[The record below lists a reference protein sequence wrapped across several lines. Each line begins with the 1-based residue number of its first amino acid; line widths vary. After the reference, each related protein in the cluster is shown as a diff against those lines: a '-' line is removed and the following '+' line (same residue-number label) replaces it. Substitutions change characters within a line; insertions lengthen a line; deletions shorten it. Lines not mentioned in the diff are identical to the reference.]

1 MKATITL
8 LLLLSITFGLKLH
21 HDSIGVMHDSG
32 VTFEEPWKN
41 IDGALKWISVGVDGR
56 VWGVNKADQIWT
68 RPGVDGAW
76 QLIDGALKQIAVG
89 IDGRVWGVNSAD
101 QIWTRPG
108 VDGAWQLIDGGL
120 KQIAVGTNGRVWGV
134 NSAD

>member
-8 LLLLSITFGLKLH
+8 LLILSITFGLKLH
-21 HDSIGVMHDSG
+21 HDVGVMHAG

-41 IDGALKWISVGVDGR
+41 IDGALKWISVGADGR
-56 VWGVNKADQIWT
+56 VWGVNSADQIWT
-68 RPGVDGAW
+68 RAGVDGTW

-89 IDGRVWGVNSAD
+89 VDGRVWGVNSAD

-120 KQIAVGTNGRVWGV
+120 KNIAVGVDGRVWGV